1 MKRNIGA
8 LSGRDVAMTSR
19 NIVTRIEKLEAGQR
33 VPLTRSC
40 WSGESGTKLRTAVLA
55 ANKHGLFGSSDLVLC
70 AAWYGAGK
78 PPAARWHRRF
88 PADLSDI
95 ELDYCHRTLRKMV
108 GDGEPKARAH
118 GPDYSLIHVPT
129 NRLWHMALGVET

>member
-1 MKRNIGA
+1 
-8 LSGRDVAMTSR
+8 MTSR
-19 NIVTRIEKLEAGQR
+19 NIVTRIEKLEARQR
-33 VPLTRSC
+33 TDDEMLLVWRKPD
-40 WSGESGTKLRTAVLA
+40 EAADDAVLA
-55 ANKHGLFGSSDLVLC
+55 ANKAGLFGSSDLVLC

-108 GDGEPKARAH
+108 GDGEPKPRAH